1 MLMKKILIIGST
13 NIDYMMKMDEFPVA
27 GETLDALEFRQ
38 SMGGKG
44 ANQALSAHRLG
55 GKVLFITSLG
65 DDVNGDNTLNYFKE
79 EGLNVLPL
87 IVENTP
93 SGSAM
98 IWVNRKGENCIVL
111 NPGANH
117 KLTPDLIKKP
127 EIEAAIR
134 NSDIILLQM
143 EIPYETVKDVCKLA
157 NELNKIVVLNVA
169 PARKLDDEILKM
181 IDYLVVNVVEA
192 EMISGIDYDGSNKE
206 LIIDKLLS
214 LGASTVILTL
224 GKQGSILKNSS
235 LDICLSAYEVDAVD
249 TTGAG
254 DTFCGAFAAELSRGC
269 GLDDSLQFATASAAI
284 CVTRMGAQPS
294 IPTEKGVRDFMKKNN
309 LK

>member
-1 MLMKKILIIGST
+1 MNKIMVLGST
-13 NIDYMMKMDEFPVA
+13 NVDYMMKMEKFPVA
-27 GETLDALEFRQ
+27 GETLDALEFKQ

-55 GKVLFITSLG
+55 GDVLFITSLG
-65 DDVNGDNTLNYFKE
+65 NDVNGSNTLSYFKD

-87 IVENTP
+87 IVENVP

-98 IWVNRKGENCIVL
+98 IWVNSKGENCIVL
-111 NPGANH
+111 NPGSNH
-117 KLTPDLIKKP
+117 EFTPDLINRP
-127 EIEAAIR
+127 DIENAIR
-134 NSDIILLQM
+134 DSEIILLQM
-143 EIPYETVKDVCKLA
+143 EIPYITVKKICKLA
-157 NELNKIVVLNVA
+157 SELNKIVILNVA
-169 PARKLDDEILKM
+169 PARELDSEFLKM

-206 LIIDKLLS
+206 LIIDKLLD

-224 GKQGSILKNSS
+224 GKHGSILKSS
-235 LDICLSAYEVDAVD
+235 KYNKSLSAYDVEAVD

-254 DTFCGAFAAELSRGC
+254 DTFCGAFAAELSKGSK
-269 GLDDSLQFATASAAI
+269 LDDALHFATAAAAI

-294 IPTEKGVRDFMKKNN
+294 IPSEKEVRDFMKYNILN
-309 LK
+309 